1 MQAYGEVVHEMNS
14 RTSFEA
20 KRIHHQDPQI
30 HTIVPGGSKRVVL
43 LSSKARGSDWDLTV
57 KDEQD
62 SNGVESEDSG
72 FQVDVD
78 SSKIMANDVVVPD
91 MTVTTKKV
99 LVVTFSFSWSEIFC
113 RNLDDWA
120 LYLCRVD
127 QSLCCL
133 KMNIEW
139 NDRD

>member
-20 KRIHHQDPQI
+20 KRIHHQDPHI

-99 LVVTFSFSWSEIFC
+99 LALLFRSLGLRFFVEILMIGRCIFVELT
-113 RNLDDWA
+113 NLFAVW
-120 LYLCRVD
+120 
-127 QSLCCL
+127 
-133 KMNIEW
+133 KWI
-139 NDRD
+139 